1 MCISLIWGKWGIWEG
16 FRVGVA
22 MAVLLLGPV
31 PGLYDHCITIMYMGM
46 YMDMDMDMYMD
57 MDNVYVFIWY

>member
-1 MCISLIWGKWGIWEG
+1 MCISLIWGKWGIWAG

-31 PGLYDHCITIMYMGM
+31 PELYDQYITIM
-46 YMDMDMDMYMD
+46 YMDMDMYLYS
-57 MDNVYVFIWY
+57 VILCTSIYARK